1 MAGFVRRYDTV
12 PTLAEITAIEGA
24 IIVDK
29 TPSGVQVGRNGG
41 VVHLVGEFA
50 GGPINT
56 PTVVEGD
63 QTITQTFGGMSLSLR
78 NPLAPTV
85 NPYSNGCGPVWIRG
99 KQFRKLVI
107 TRVDM
112 RLAEGV
118 NLQLTGGG
126 ASLAAD
132 VLIPAGTRVRDAS
145 AVTREF
151 ALAQDIVFLA
161 GTDTTASATTVY
173 TAALQATGFSTRSV
187 SDIPVYSVQ
196 GVNENAVGD
205 VDSIDTTD
213 LFRAGIGAGTSNPA
227 LVVAAS
233 TGLLD
238 GSPANTAVLTAL
250 TSGAIDTRYDNALQA
265 TLPGTDPV
273 NDDTEIRASARTS
286 VAIRASL
293 LSVTAAAARTGARS
307 ACLVRPA
314 IGTAQAGAVA
324 TTGEGVGVARS
335 DRRIY
340 CYPHVTQL
348 IPELAELDPQATI
361 SSSTVLVGG
370 DAAAACVLSNIPAED
385 NPGRST
391 QDELSG
397 GLLQWITGLES
408 GLTTAGQP
416 TVWTETNYRAFKAAG
431 IMAIRRDARIS
442 EWVFQSGVTSVDPA
456 LFPGRAPVSRR
467 RMADEIQDNLSTISL
482 RYNKR
487 TRRTATEDAYMADM
501 TGYMESLLSRNQPDF
516 QRIADYAI
524 DPEGANTAALQGA
537 GINAKLVQVQFL
549 ESNDF
554 MLLITEMGASVVI
567 ANETP

>member
-50 GGPINT
+50 GGPVNV

-63 QTITQTFGGMSLSLR
+63 QTVTQTFGGMSLSLR

-85 NPYSNGCGPVWIRG
+85 NPFSNGCGPVWIRG
-99 KQFRKLVI
+99 KQFRKLVL

-118 NLQLTGGG
+118 NLQLTGAG
-126 ASLAAD
+126 ALAQD
-132 VLIPAGTRVRDAS
+132 ILIPAGTRVRDAS
-145 AVTREF
+145 APTREF
-151 ALAQDIVFLA
+151 ALAQDIIFRA
-161 GTDTTASATTVY
+161 GTDLSISATTVY
-173 TAALQATGFSTRSV
+173 TAALQVAGFATRSV
-187 SDIPVYSVQ
+187 SDVPIFSVQ
-196 GVNENAVGD
+196 GAPETAVGD
-205 VDSIDTTD
+205 VDSVDTSD
-213 LFRAGIGAGTSNPA
+213 LFRAGIGAGATYPTLGLN
-227 LVVAAS
+227 AS
-233 TGLLD
+233 TGALD
-238 GSPANTAVLTAL
+238 GSPANAALLAVLS
-250 TSGAIDTRYDNALQA
+250 SGTIDTRYNDALLA
-265 TLPGTDPV
+265 TLPGTNPV
-273 NDDTEIRASARTS
+273 NDDTEIRAAARTS

-293 LSVTAAAARTGARS
+293 LSVAATAARSGARS
-307 ACLVRPA
+307 VALVRPV

-348 IPELAELDPQATI
+348 IPELEELDPQAAI
-361 SSSTVLVGG
+361 SPAEVLVGG

-397 GLLQWITGLES
+397 GLLQWITGLEP
-408 GLTTAGQP
+408 GLTTANQP
-416 TVWTETNYRAFKAAG
+416 TVWSETNYRAFKAAG
-431 IMAIRRDARIS
+431 IMAIRRDPRIS

-456 LFPGRAPVSRR
+456 VFPGRAPVSRR
-467 RMADEIQDNLSTISL
+467 RMADEIQDNLSTIAL
-482 RYNKR
+482 RYAKR
-487 TRRTATEDAYMADM
+487 TRKTATEDAYLGDL
-501 TGYMESLLSRNQPDF
+501 TGYLETLLSRNQPDF
-516 QRIADYAI
+516 QRIADYKI
-524 DPEGANTAALQGA
+524 DPDGANTQALQGA
-537 GINAKLVQVQFL
+537 GINTKLVQVQLL

-554 MLLITEMGASVVI
+554 LLLITEIGASVII